1 MLCAAAWKTAS
12 ECSECDSEK
21 EMSMSGGC
29 ELKEYN
35 EEEENEEEMDQPL
48 LTVRKREV

>member
-1 MLCAAAWKTAS
+1 
-12 ECSECDSEK
+12 
-21 EMSMSGGC
+21 MSGGR

-48 LTVRKREV
+48 LTVRKR